1 MHAARLWMAVLI
13 SVISSGALAQPA
25 PGWEQARKDILAD
38 YAKQQPGDK
47 VLEITGPDKREGVLI
62 AVRYYGTALVERAD
76 KTRNRDKVWVEY
88 RLLGDRWELQAVRVY
103 DSTALADLEPP
114 AKAKAQELIAAAWAA
129 AKCEGF
135 DIKSLVLE
143 GEPRYQRELI
153 ADRQAAKRWFVYQ
166 IQIDA
171 VGTGK
176 FQLSKDGAPYVNRTQ
191 NMLLWNPAER
201 SWSVE
206 TRHVRCTGFSEKR

>member
-1 MHAARLWMAVLI
+1 MDWARKAACILGVVVPAL
-13 SVISSGALAQPA
+13 ALAQPA

-47 VLEITGPDKREGVLI
+47 VLEIAGPEKREGVLI
-62 AVRYYGTALVERAD
+62 AVRYYGSALVERAD
-76 KTRNRDKVWVEY
+76 GTRSRDRLWVEY
-88 RLLGDRWELQAVRVY
+88 RLFGDRWELQAVRVY
-103 DSTALADLEPP
+103 ASSALADVEPP
-114 AKAKAQELIAAAWAA
+114 QKNEAQRIIAAAWAKA
-129 AKCEGF
+129 NCEGH
-135 DIKSLVLE
+135 DIKAIALE
-143 GEPRYQRELI
+143 GEPRYQLESTSER
-153 ADRQAAKRWFVYQ
+153 AKAKRWYVYQ

-176 FQLSKDGAPYVNRTQ
+176 FRLSKEGVPYVNRTQ

-206 TRHVRCTGFSEKR
+206 PRHVRCTGFSEKK

>member
-1 MHAARLWMAVLI
+1 MDRARRLLCAVALL
-13 SVISSGALAQPA
+13 GPALALAQPA
-25 PGWEQARKDILAD
+25 PGWDQARRDILAD

-47 VLEITGPDKREGVLI
+47 VLEVTGPEKREGVLI
-62 AVRYYGTALVERAD
+62 AVRYYGSALVERAD
-76 KTRNRDKVWVEY
+76 KTRSRDRVWVEY

-129 AKCEGF
+129 GKCEGF
-135 DIKSLVLE
+135 DIKKIALE
-143 GEPRYQRELI
+143 GEPRYQREI
-153 ADRQAAKRWFVYQ
+153 TSDRANAKRWFVYQ

-176 FQLSKDGAPYVNRTQ
+176 FRLSKDGVPYVNRTQ
-191 NMLLWNPAER
+191 NMLLWNPADR

-206 TRHVRCTGFSEKR
+206 TRHVRCSGFSERK

>member
-1 MHAARLWMAVLI
+1 MDRASRLLCAVALL
-13 SVISSGALAQPA
+13 GPALALAQPA
-25 PGWEQARKDILAD
+25 PGWDQARRDILAD

-47 VLEITGPDKREGVLI
+47 VLEVTGPEKREGVLI
-62 AVRYYGTALVERAD
+62 AVRYYGSALVERAD
-76 KTRNRDKVWVEY
+76 KTRSRDRVWVEY
-88 RLLGDRWELQAVRVY
+88 RLLGDRWELQAVKVY

-129 AKCEGF
+129 GKCEGF
-135 DIKSLVLE
+135 DIKKIALE
-143 GEPRYQRELI
+143 GEPRYQREI
-153 ADRQAAKRWFVYQ
+153 TSDRANAKRWFVYQ

-176 FQLSKDGAPYVNRTQ
+176 FRLSKEGVPYVNRTQ
-191 NMLLWNPAER
+191 NMLLWNPADR

-206 TRHVRCTGFSEKR
+206 TRHVRCSGFSETK

>member
-1 MHAARLWMAVLI
+1 MDRASRLLCAVALL
-13 SVISSGALAQPA
+13 GPALALAQPA
-25 PGWEQARKDILAD
+25 PGWDQARRDILAD

-47 VLEITGPDKREGVLI
+47 VLEVTGPEKREGVLI
-62 AVRYYGTALVERAD
+62 AVRYYGSALVERAD
-76 KTRNRDKVWVEY
+76 KTRSRDRVWAEY

-129 AKCEGF
+129 GKCEGF
-135 DIKSLVLE
+135 DIKKIALE
-143 GEPRYQRELI
+143 GEPRYQREI
-153 ADRQAAKRWFVYQ
+153 TSDRANAKRWFVYQ

-176 FQLSKDGAPYVNRTQ
+176 FRLSKDGVPYVNRTQ
-191 NMLLWNPAER
+191 NMLLWNPADR

-206 TRHVRCTGFSEKR
+206 TRHVRCSGFSETK

>member
-1 MHAARLWMAVLI
+1 MDWARRAACILGVVVPAF
-13 SVISSGALAQPA
+13 ALAQPA

-47 VLEITGPDKREGVLI
+47 VLEITGPEKREGVLI
-62 AVRYYGTALVERAD
+62 AVRYYGAALVERAD
-76 KTRNRDKVWVEY
+76 GTRSRDRLWVEY
-88 RLLGDRWELQAVRVY
+88 RLFGDRWELQAVRVY
-103 DSTALADLEPP
+103 ASSALADVAAPGKEE
-114 AKAKAQELIAAAWAA
+114 AQRIIAAAWAKA
-129 AKCEGF
+129 NCEGF
-135 DIKSLVLE
+135 DIKAIALE
-143 GEPRYQRELI
+143 GEPRYQLESTS
-153 ADRQAAKRWFVYQ
+153 DRAKAKRWFVYQ

-176 FQLSKDGAPYVNRTQ
+176 FRLSKEGVPYVNRTQ

-206 TRHVRCTGFSEKR
+206 PRHVRCTGFSEKK